1 MMDMRRWF
9 IIAALFLL
17 AACGKEVTDSPS
29 GRGISFEV
37 ADGGISAPDTRA
49 EYSPAVYK
57 PVAVSSDIDWPEPLY
72 LYTEESEGID
82 REGPETRGAQVNEL
96 GASFSFGVSE
106 FKGTTAVSTFQNLR
120 PRFESTSSTKL
131 FYSGHSW
138 EADAVTGTSYDF
150 YAYSP
155 YVSSAT
161 NGVTLNSGNKTITYN
176 NSSVSA
182 ANQPDL
188 MTAYASSSYV
198 AAVPMTFQHRL
209 CAVRVVL
216 ASDWAEGY
224 SVTGIKFGNIITSGT
239 FNINAANTADWT
251 SYGSRGTYTRND
263 ALESCL
269 MMVPQTMAS
278 NSTLTVTLKDRQGTS
293 HTLSAT
299 LTGSWTAGKTVTY
312 TLRPKGITSMTVTY
326 PTWAPASGSGNIYG
340 PVDSYDVGANQFG
353 LYAVNKSG
361 TVVYT
366 NIAVGVKSIS
376 GHVATLDLPDRF
388 YSSSYTYYIYYPYK
402 TSPGGVTASGTTA
415 EAFFSTLASSSG
427 WSVSTTQ
434 NSLATYKAQD
444 LQLGKGT
451 VSGTSV
457 SFSMAHRMGLAKI
470 TLANKTVPNTRTY
483 TYTTSGWSGG
493 TNSGGNVTLSCPRSF
508 NSTTLARL
516 LDVGS
521 TSENEFWTIVKA
533 TGASASES
541 VSLGSNDS
549 QTYRDYW
556 TLTLSGVGYGKYK
569 NFTAQTAREA
579 NTVIR
584 QFEFTNSIV
593 EYTIPTTGAYWLEVW
608 GAQGYSVNY
617 KNAAGITT
625 KKTGGY
631 GGYSCGQVSFTK
643 GEKIYILVGQEGVG
657 GKNFSSTYTF
667 PNGGGGLGNSDC
679 IVGCGGGASMIIT
692 KAGVTV
698 GRGMSSQLTNSQ
710 ILILAG
716 GGGASC
722 QAFPDANPVN
732 SWGGNGGAGG
742 GNIGYNGTDWT
753 TNQQGG
759 KGGTQSAGGEG
770 RGPAGDNPTYRKN
783 DGGRLYGGGGLGTGD
798 GSSSNPRYSGTGGGG
813 GYYGGGGS
821 WGAAGGGGSGYIG
834 NSRLSDKK
842 MVSYFKSG
850 SGLTSETSAHTSSN
864 ASDKTESTE
873 NVSATATAN
882 YAKIGNGYV
891 RITSR

>member
-72 LYTEESEGID
+72 LYTEETEGID
-82 REGPETRGAQVNEL
+82 REGLETRGAQVNEL

-239 FNINAANTADWT
+239 FNINAANTANWT

-269 MMVPQTMAS
+269 MMVPQTMAT

-402 TSPGGVTASGTTA
+402 ASPGGVTASGTTA
-415 EAFFSTLASSSG
+415 VAFFSTLASSSG

-483 TYTTSGWSGG
+483 TYTTSGWSGASDTGG
-493 TNSGGNVTLSCPRSF
+493 TVTLPCPRSF

-541 VSLGSNDS
+541 VSLASDDTKTS
-549 QTYRDYW
+549 RDHW
-556 TLTLSGVGYGKYK
+556 TLTLSDVGYGKYK
-569 NFTAQTAREA
+569 NFSAQTAREA

-593 EYTIPTTGAYWLEVW
+593 EYTIPTKGSYRLEAW
-608 GAQGYSVNY
+608 GAQGYSINY
-617 KNAAGITT
+617 KNSSNVTITR
-625 KKTGGY
+625 TGGY
-631 GGYSCGQVSFTK
+631 GGYSVGQIAFSK
-643 GEKIYILVGQEGVG
+643 GETIYILVGQEGVG

-667 PNGGGGLGNSDC
+667 PNGGGALGNNDC
-679 IVGCGGGASMIIT
+679 LVGCGGGASMIIT
-692 KAGVTV
+692 KAGVTP
-698 GRGMSSQLTNSQ
+698 GRNMSSQLSDSQ

-722 QAFPDANPVN
+722 QAYPESTNPN
-732 SWGGNGGAGG
+732 NNWNGNGAPGG
-742 GNIGYNGTDWT
+742 GNIGYNAPNNSTA
-753 TNQQGG
+753 QGG
-759 KGGTQSAGGEG
+759 KGGNQQQNTGGYGQGPGGRVSA
-770 RGPAGDNPTYRKN
+770 N
-783 DGGRLYGGGGLGTGD
+783 DGGKLYGGGGLAT
-798 GSSSNPRYSGTGGGG
+798 STSGTGGGG
-813 GYYGGGGS
+813 GYYGGGAS
-821 WGAAGGGGSGYIG
+821 WGAGGGGGSGYIG

-850 SGLTSETSAHTSSN
+850 SGLTSETSAHTSSY

-882 YAKIGNGYV
+882 YAKKGSGYI
-891 RITSR
+891 RITSL

>member
-1 MMDMRRWF
+1 MGKWR
-9 IIAALFLL
+9 ILIPALLLL
-17 AACGKEVTDSPS
+17 AACAKEAPDSPS
-29 GRGISFEV
+29 CGGISFKIS
-37 ADGGISAPDTRA
+37 DGGISAPDTRS

-57 PVAVSSDIDWPEPLY
+57 PVTVNSDIDWPEPLY

-96 GASFSFGVSE
+96 SASFSFGVSE
-106 FKGTTAVSTFQNLR
+106 FKGNTAVSTFQNLR

-131 FYSGHSW
+131 FYTGHSW
-138 EADAVTGTSYDF
+138 EADAITGTSYDF

-182 ANQPDL
+182 VNQPDL

-239 FNINAANTADWT
+239 FNINAVNTANWT

-299 LTGSWTAGKTVTY
+299 LTGSWTAGKTITY

-326 PTWAPASGSGNIYG
+326 PAWSPASGSGNIYG
-340 PVDSYDVGANQFG
+340 PVDSYDVGTNQFG

-388 YSSSYTYYIYYPYK
+388 FSSSYTYYIYYPYK
-402 TSPGGVTASGTTA
+402 SSPGSVTASGTTA
-415 EAFFSTLASSSG
+415 AAFFSTLASSGG
-427 WSVSTTQ
+427 WSVSGTQ
-434 NSLATYKAQD
+434 NTLAAYKAQD

-451 VSGTSV
+451 ISGTTV

-470 TLANKTVPNTRTY
+470 TMKTKQVPPKNTY
-483 TYTTSGWSGG
+483 TYTSSGWSAAVSA
-493 TNSGGNVTLSCPRSF
+493 SGSNWLPCPRSF

-516 LDVGS
+516 LDPGTAAADVYY
-521 TSENEFWTIVKA
+521 TILKA

-541 VSLGSNDS
+541 VAVGSDDS
-549 QTYRDYW
+549 KTYHDFW
-556 TLTLSGVGYGKYK
+556 SLTLEGVGYGKYK
-569 NFTAQTAREA
+569 DFTAQSGRDAYTQ
-579 NTVIR
+579 VR
-584 QFEFTNSIV
+584 QFEYTGTRVAF
-593 EYTIPTTGAYWLEVW
+593 TIPWTGTWKLEVW
-608 GAQGYSVNY
+608 GAQGYSIPKGGDNQS
-617 KNAAGITT
+617 GINL
-625 KKTGGY
+625 TGGY
-631 GGYSCGQVSFTK
+631 GGYS
-643 GEKIYILVGQEGVG
+643 VGQMSFKKGDVIYVMVGRQGQG
-657 GKNFSSTYTF
+657 GKNYSGSGAY
-667 PNGGGGLGNSDC
+667 PNGGLGIGNNDC
-679 IVGCGGGASMIIT
+679 YVGNGGGASMVVKSNKNPT
-692 KAGVTV
+692 A
-698 GRGMSSQLTNSQ
+698 LTASE
-710 ILILAG
+710 IYILAG
-716 GGGASC
+716 GGGAAC
-722 QAFPDANPVN
+722 LAHPNG
-732 SWGGNGGAGG
+732 WRGHGGAGG
-742 GNIGYNGTDWT
+742 GIQGYAGT
-753 TNQQGG
+753 NHGSFPGG
-759 KGGTQSAGGEG
+759 LGGSQSATNNGMAPSGEDRVSNNG
-770 RGPAGDNPTYRKN
+770 AFMQ
-783 DGGRLYGGGGLGTGD
+783 GGGGQR
-798 GSSSNPRYSGTGGGG
+798 SCTGGGG
-813 GYYGGGGS
+813 GYYGGGAS

-834 NSRLSDKK
+834 HPDLFEKK
-842 MVSYFKSG
+842 MVGYYDSTK
-850 SGLTSETSAHTSSN
+850 GLTSTAAAITSNDAGT
-864 ASDKTESTE
+864 KTESTT
-873 NVSATATAN
+873 NVSSSATSN
-882 YAKIGNGYV
+882 YAKTGHGYV
-891 RITSR
+891 RITSL